1 MNRLI
6 KKARLLMA
14 LSALIVIEAS
24 ASASEPQ
31 EWLFDIRY
39 NISGITESF
48 PAYHRAQCL
57 TDSTPMPD
65 IATSGQQCTTRIH
78 GRHGNT
84 LTWMIDCSS
93 EWEVVQGVGSVT
105 FDAGKAGGD
114 VHMQILSTSGA
125 PQYMV
130 FHIEGRAGGSCDRH
144 NSNLPITAQTVS
156 PHTIAGKAGGI
167 GPGR

>member
-1 MNRLI
+1 MNRFI
-6 KKARLLMA
+6 KKAWMLMV
-14 LSALIVIEAS
+14 LSALFVMEAS

-31 EWLFDIRY
+31 EWLFNIRY
-39 NISGITESF
+39 DISGISESF

-65 IATSGQQCTTRIH
+65 ITTSGQQCTTRIH

-93 EWEVVQGVGSVT
+93 EWEVVQGVGNIT
-105 FDAGKAGGD
+105 FNAGKAGGD
-114 VHMQILSTSGA
+114 VHMQILSPSGA

-130 FHIEGRAGGSCDRH
+130 FHIEGRAGGSCGHH
-144 NSNLPITAQTVS
+144 NSNPPITA
-156 PHTIAGKAGGI
+156 
-167 GPGR
+167 RR